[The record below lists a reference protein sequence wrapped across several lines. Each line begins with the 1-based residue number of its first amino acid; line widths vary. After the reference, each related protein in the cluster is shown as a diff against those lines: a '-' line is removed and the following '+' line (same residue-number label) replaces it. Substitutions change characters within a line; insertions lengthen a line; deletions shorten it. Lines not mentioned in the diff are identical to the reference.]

1 MAGGIKMWK
10 NLDDEFENFTA
21 LLKFVRKDKKIGLDE
36 LAQKLKIDP
45 QRMKDIEE
53 GVKYPTK
60 EELKRFSGTL
70 GLDYGQLLI
79 VVGYNKLEAVPSYWT
94 SDGEEIDV
102 TSMLKQIYYDDPS
115 VIPRLLEIVNESQ
128 KSK

>member
-1 MAGGIKMWK
+1 MWK
-10 NLDDEFENFTA
+10 NLDDEFEDFTA
-21 LLKFVRKDKKIGLDE
+21 LLKFVLKDKNIEVDE
-36 LAQKLKIDP
+36 LAQRLKIDP

-53 GVKYPTK
+53 GVKHPTK
-60 EELKRFSGTL
+60 EELKRISGTL

-79 VVGYNKLEAVPSYWT
+79 VVGYNKMGVVPSYWT

-102 TSMLKQIYYDDPS
+102 TSMLKQIYYNDPS

>member
-1 MAGGIKMWK
+1 MWK
-10 NLDDEFENFTA
+10 NLDDEFEDFTA
-21 LLKFVRKDKKIGLDE
+21 LLKFVLKDKNIEVDE

-53 GVKYPTK
+53 GVKHPTK
-60 EELKRFSGTL
+60 EELKRISGTL

-79 VVGYNKLEAVPSYWT
+79 VVGYNKMGVVPSYWT

-102 TSMLKQIYYDDPS
+102 TSMLKQIYYNDPS

>member
-1 MAGGIKMWK
+1 MWK
-10 NLDDEFENFTA
+10 NLDDEFEDFTA
-21 LLKFVRKDKKIGLDE
+21 LLKFVLKDKNIELDE

-53 GVKYPTK
+53 CVKHPTK
-60 EELKRFSGTL
+60 EELKRISGTL

-79 VVGYNKLEAVPSYWT
+79 VVGYNKMGVVPSYWT

-102 TSMLKQIYYDDPS
+102 TSMLKQIYYNDPS

>member
-1 MAGGIKMWK
+1 MWK
-10 NLDDEFENFTA
+10 NLDDEFEDFTA
-21 LLKFVRKDKKIGLDE
+21 LLKFVLKDKNIELDE

-53 GVKYPTK
+53 GVKHPTK
-60 EELKRFSGTL
+60 EELKRISGTL

-79 VVGYNKLEAVPSYWT
+79 VVGYNKMGVVPSYWT

-102 TSMLKQIYYDDPS
+102 TSMLKQIY
-115 VIPRLLEIVNESQ
+115 
-128 KSK
+128 

>member
-10 NLDDEFENFTA
+10 NLDDEFEDFTA
-21 LLKFVRKDKKIGLDE
+21 LLKFVLKDKNIELDE

-53 GVKYPTK
+53 GVKHPTK
-60 EELKRFSGTL
+60 EELKRISGTL

-79 VVGYNKLEAVPSYWT
+79 VVGYNKMGVVPSYWT

-102 TSMLKQIYYDDPS
+102 TSMLKQIYYNDPS